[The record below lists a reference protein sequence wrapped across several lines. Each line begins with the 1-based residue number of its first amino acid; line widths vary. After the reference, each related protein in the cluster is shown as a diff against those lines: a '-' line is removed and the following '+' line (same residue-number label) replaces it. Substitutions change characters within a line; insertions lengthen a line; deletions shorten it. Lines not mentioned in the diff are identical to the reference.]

1 MTCHHP
7 HLGHLGHL
15 GDSPARPMVWNF
27 YPEISDGLPCGHA
40 ISSYNIS
47 RAPAP
52 CSPPAL
58 PYTITFPAVAL
69 FVHPV
74 APRVSS
80 YCNSVCNLS
89 SRIPYLLFFRRA
101 AVVNPARVLP
111 AQTRPSPISSSSR
124 TWKAGKAGS
133 TKHEARSTRATSSP
147 PFTESSSLTSRPIL
161 LLHVSAIYP
170 ALVHLHRNAATPS
183 IRQRWLQSL
192 TASASRWRICASA
205 W

>member
-133 TKHEARSTRATSSP
+133 TKHEAREQPLHPLSRRA
-147 PFTESSSLTSRPIL
+147 RP
-161 LLHVSAIYP
+161 
-170 ALVHLHRNAATPS
+170 LHRAQFCCYMSPQSTLPS
-183 IRQRWLQSL
+183 YIFTGTRRRLAFGKDGSKV
-192 TASASRWRICASA
+192 
-205 W
+205 